1 MLNRVKSLRNRNIKT
16 PKVEH
21 LPELEIHGVWKKAL
35 NWINHI
41 KRIYWFIV
49 SAVVLV
55 IVIFIVPYYMW
66 RLLWLSLKV
75 QAPLV
80 VMLLI
85 FSLVA
90 VSLVWSSFQRLDVWV
105 LRLFNMFGKRAPWLD
120 WLMLGF
126 TQIGN
131 GIFAIVFAL
140 ILFYKKNYMISYEL
154 LLGTLTLWFVVTL
167 LKLLIHRTRPYIKI
181 EEIRIVGSRASGSS
195 FPSGH
200 TSQVFFMT
208 TILLHYYQASA
219 PISFIFYIL
228 ALFVG
233 ITRIYVGMHYP
244 RDVMG
249 GAILG
254 TTWGLIGVILN
265 SYLF

>member
-1 MLNRVKSLRNRNIKT
+1 MLNRVKYLKNKNVKQHEV
-16 PKVEH
+16 KH
-21 LPELEIHGVWKKAL
+21 LPELEIHGVWNKAL
-35 NWINHI
+35 NWIRHI

-49 SAVVLV
+49 IAVLLV
-55 IVIFIVPYYMW
+55 IVIFTVPNYIW
-66 RLLWLSLKV
+66 RLFWLSLKV

-90 VSLVWSSFQRLDVWV
+90 VSLVWSSFQRIDVWV
-105 LRLFNMFGKRAPWLD
+105 LMLFNTFGKRAPWLD

-131 GIFAIVFAL
+131 GIFAILFAL
-140 ILFYKKNYMISYEL
+140 ILFYKKNYMISYQI

-167 LKLLIHRTRPYIKI
+167 LKLLIQRTRPYIKI
-181 EEIRIVGSRASGSS
+181 EKIRIIGSRARGSS

-200 TSQVFFMT
+200 TSQAFFMT

-219 PISFIFYIL
+219 PISIVFYIL

-233 ITRIYVGMHYP
+233 ITRVYVGMHYP
-244 RDVMG
+244 RDVLG